1 MHLLIKIIKYITL
14 CHVAYMSRE
23 KMNWLFRMIYQAVS
37 SSFSTK
43 PVTMSDVVHIA
54 IQRIT
59 ISEGINNGIAREHA
73 YSTTNHATERKFK
86 KNSKHVSQPYLSIM
100 LKHTMNTA

>member
-1 MHLLIKIIKYITL
+1 MHNVT
-14 CHVAYMSRE
+14 YMSRE
-23 KMNWLFRMIYQAVS
+23 EMNWLFRMIYQTVS

-59 ISEGINNGIAREHA
+59 ISEGINNWIAREDTH
-73 YSTTNHATERKFK
+73 STTIHATERK
-86 KNSKHVSQPYLSIM
+86 V
-100 LKHTMNTA
+100 

>member
-1 MHLLIKIIKYITL
+1 M
-14 CHVAYMSRE
+14 AYMSRE

-100 LKHTMNTA
+100 LKHIMNTA

>member
-59 ISEGINNGIAREHA
+59 ISEGINNGIAREYA
-73 YSTTNHATERKFK
+73 YSTTNYATERKLKK
-86 KNSKHVSQPYLSIM
+86 KNSKYVSQPYLVY
-100 LKHTMNTA
+100 HHV